1 MSVTELAYDDCNGL
15 TINILPPPY
24 LILERKMTIIDL
36 IYDDHLT
43 SQVLKCVNIHVS
55 SLAFFI
61 SLVLDVKF

>member
-1 MSVTELAYDDCNGL
+1 MSITELAYDDCNGL

-24 LILERKMTIIDL
+24 LLLERKITITEL

-43 SQVLKCVNIHVS
+43 SKFLKCVHIHIS